1 MLECVLIVIWTM
13 NLSYGDYK
21 WQWFVNLQASLLA
34 QTQSAEEA
42 KQACAAAQAQ
52 NEELIRKL
60 GDAEKKV
67 DQLQESVQR
76 FVTKLMN
83 RKHLDIFFVLFIVLH
98 LMSGEPEEATL
109 PISVDSTSSLYYQF
123 FTICGCYLV
132 ETTETASVL
141 SWHSLLNFPP

>member
-1 MLECVLIVIWTM
+1 MLECMLIIIWTM
-13 NLSYGDYK
+13 NLSYGDYE

-42 KQACAAAQAQ
+42 KQACAAAQTQ

-76 FVTKLMN
+76 FVTKLIN
-83 RKHLDIFFVLFIVLH
+83 RKHLDIFCLIRSTALNVWRTWGSYTTYFCWFYLFPLLSIFYHMWL
-98 LMSGEPEEATL
+98 L
-109 PISVDSTSSLYYQF
+109 PGWNHRNSFS
-123 FTICGCYLV
+123 
-132 ETTETASVL
+132 L
-141 SWHSLLNFPP
+141 SWHSLLTFPL